1 MNQRMLTRL
10 HIEDFA
16 LVDKLDLTLDTGFN
30 VLTGETGAG
39 KSIIVGA
46 IAQLLGEKADK
57 DDVRS
62 GARLAVVEGD
72 FQIADSPEIPARLKA
87 LGIEYEDNHITLRK
101 EILLKGSSRNFV
113 NGQLVTLIQLREI
126 TRYLAELFGQHSHQ
140 QLLDE
145 NNHQTF
151 LDRFAGL
158 TDKVAALQELF
169 HRWESV
175 KKELINLESRRELEK
190 NERELFL
197 FQKDEIEKARI
208 QVGEESRLVAE
219 KRILDSSR
227 LLGEKATGILN
238 IIEQEDNSALNMLR
252 SCRKELAQMAGLDPA
267 LQKQM
272 ELLDNSIV
280 NLEEFRVE
288 MESYRASIPDDP
300 ERQETINQRLDEIY
314 RLRKKYGGS
323 EETVLETLQKIKSQL
338 GAGIDI
344 DGHIRL
350 LQNEETRLAAQY
362 GTDALT
368 ISARRREA
376 AVQLAARVEKEL
388 KQLGIDSARFKY
400 DFSCIADPEGIL
412 LDNQRLRPGPCGLET
427 GRFLISANPGE
438 PLKPLART
446 ASGGEISRIMLA
458 LKAADKTRSGKYRP
472 LLVLD
477 EIDSGIGG
485 FTAHAVAKKL
495 GALSKDYQTL
505 VITHLHQIAA
515 LSEHHYA
522 VEKVAIGSP
531 GRKVIN
537 IRKLNR
543 SERQKEIRRMLSLT
557 ESSKV

>member
-1 MNQRMLTRL
+1 MLTRL

-16 LVDKLDLTLDTGFN
+16 LVDNLDLTLDVGFN

-57 DDVRS
+57 DDIRS
-62 GARLAVVEGD
+62 GAKLAVVEGD
-72 FQIADSPEIPARLKA
+72 FQIAASSEIPAKLIA
-87 LGIEYEDNHITLRK
+87 LGIEYGDDHIILRK
-101 EILLKGSSRNFV
+101 EILLKGSTRNFV
-113 NGQLVTLIQLREI
+113 NGQLVTLAQLREI

-140 QLLDE
+140 LLLDE

-158 TDKVAALQELF
+158 TDQVAALQELF
-169 HRWESV
+169 HRWESA
-175 KKELINLESRRELEK
+175 KRELINLESRRELEK

-197 FQKDEIEKARI
+197 FQKEEIEKVRI
-208 QVGEESRLVAE
+208 QVGEELHLVAE
-219 KRILDSSR
+219 KKILDASR

-252 SCRKELAQMAGLDPA
+252 SCRKELSQMSGLDPT
-267 LQKQM
+267 LEKQM

-314 RLRKKYGGS
+314 RLKKKYGGS
-323 EETVLETLQKIKSQL
+323 EETILETLQKIESHL
-338 GAGIDI
+338 GTRIDI
-344 DGHIRL
+344 DEHIGL

-362 GTDALT
+362 GTDALA

-388 KQLGIDSARFKY
+388 KQLGIDSARFRY

-412 LDNQRLRPGPCGLET
+412 LDNQRLKPGPCGLET

-458 LKAADKTRSGKYRP
+458 LKAADKTGSGKYRP

-485 FTAHAVAKKL
+485 TTAHAVAKKL
-495 GALSKDYQTL
+495 AALSTDYQTL

-515 LSEHHYA
+515 LSENHYA

-531 GRKVIN
+531 ARKVIS